1 MHGNATLKRAPTRP
15 LLWSSIMS
23 WEPEVAEIAR
33 RRALADG
40 MGGPDKVQ
48 RQHFFGKLTVRERI
62 ARMADPDSF
71 RR

>member
-1 MHGNATLKRAPTRP
+1 
-15 LLWSSIMS
+15 MS

-40 MGGPDKVQ
+40 MRGPDKVE

>member
-1 MHGNATLKRAPTRP
+1 
-15 LLWSSIMS
+15 MS